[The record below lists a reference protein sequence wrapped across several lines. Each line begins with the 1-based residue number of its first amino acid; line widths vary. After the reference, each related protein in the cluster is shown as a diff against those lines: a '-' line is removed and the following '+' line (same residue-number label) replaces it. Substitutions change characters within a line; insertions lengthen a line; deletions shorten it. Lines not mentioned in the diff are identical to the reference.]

1 MKGFFRIRILERYQ
15 NHHAAH
21 LMRTKF
27 CICASTTK
35 NANSKA
41 WGEFVDW
48 FFIRFIT
55 SMRIVNMKVS
65 FHTGV
70 DLCITML
77 IANEYFTSI
86 NWESV
91 EIDQKP

>member
-1 MKGFFRIRILERYQ
+1 MKGFFRVRILERYQ

-27 CICASTTK
+27 CICASTTE
-35 NANSKA
+35 NTPIPRPGMNLWTGFLFDSLQ
-41 WGEFVDW
+41 
-48 FFIRFIT
+48 
-55 SMRIVNMKVS
+55 MRKVHMKVS

-70 DLCITML
+70 DRCITML
-77 IANEYFTSI
+77 IANEHFTSI
-86 NWESV
+86 NRESV